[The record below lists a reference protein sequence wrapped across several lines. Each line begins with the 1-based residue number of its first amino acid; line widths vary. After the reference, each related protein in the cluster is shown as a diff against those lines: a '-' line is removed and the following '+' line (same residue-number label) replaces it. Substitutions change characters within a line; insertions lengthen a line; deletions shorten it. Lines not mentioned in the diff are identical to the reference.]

1 MNTAARILI
10 GIGMLFL
17 SGMTDML
24 QAAEQALVL
33 ESPVGGFTRERLVT
47 IAGRVAGDAKTVRVI
62 HNGTSFVVPVANGR
76 FKQVLLAAR
85 GDNLCIVRTLDNKQE
100 QRVSFFAEV
109 PKVDLKVFLYWDVV
123 PSEYID
129 LWVHEPSGEICKWN
143 NRTTKAGGTLFDLYN
158 GDIGRGPQYYALD
171 VAPPGEYG
179 FSVHYYTKQGK
190 EPRRCHVVFVI
201 HEGTNDERREEF
213 TFVLP
218 RQHSE
223 HVVKRIMI
231 EGRAD

>member
-1 MNTAARILI
+1 MKTRKKILVIVGVLMYFGMADMVHAA
-10 GIGMLFL
+10 
-17 SGMTDML
+17 D
-24 QAAEQALVL
+24 QAIVL
-33 ESPVGGFTRERLVT
+33 ESPLGGFTRERVVT
-47 IAGRVAGDAKTVRVI
+47 ISGRVAGTAQTVRVI
-62 HNGTSFVVPVANGR
+62 HNGTGFLVPVVNGR
-76 FKQVLLAAR
+76 FKQALLAAR

-109 PKVDLKVFLYWDVV
+109 PKVDLRVFLYWDVV

-143 NRTTKAGGTLFDLYN
+143 YRKTKAGGTLFDLYN

-171 VAPPGEYG
+171 TAPPGEYG
-179 FSVHYYTKQGK
+179 FSVHYYAKRGK

-223 HVVKRIMI
+223 YVVKRIRI
-231 EGRAD
+231 EERAD

>member
-1 MNTAARILI
+1 MQSSITGRACRSGRQQAVQAGASDARRQSLHSADA
-10 GIGMLFL
+10 GQQTGATGFL
-17 SGMTDML
+17 
-24 QAAEQALVL
+24 
-33 ESPVGGFTRERLVT
+33 
-47 IAGRVAGDAKTVRVI
+47 
-62 HNGTSFVVPVANGR
+62 
-76 FKQVLLAAR
+76 
-85 GDNLCIVRTLDNKQE
+85 
-100 QRVSFFAEV
+100 FAEV

-179 FSVHYYTKQGK
+179 FSVHYYTKQGNQ
-190 EPRRCHVVFVI
+190 PRRCHVVFVI